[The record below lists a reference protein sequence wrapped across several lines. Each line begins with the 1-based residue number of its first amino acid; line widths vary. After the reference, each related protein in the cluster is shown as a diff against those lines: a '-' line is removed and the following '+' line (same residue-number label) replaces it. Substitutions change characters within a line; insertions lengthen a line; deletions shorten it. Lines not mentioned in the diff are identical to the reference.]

1 MKTYVKRDI
10 INIVGITVCL
20 LIGLLLLHDI
30 CKSSLLENTVWNNYE
45 LQARAWLKGQTY
57 LDANNPALELAYYE
71 GRYYVSFP
79 PFPSV
84 FLLPFML
91 IFGSNLPGNLII
103 ALVCIATVIIAY
115 LTLRK
120 AGTSDLM
127 AVFISVFY
135 VFGSNMLFMSLNSGV
150 WFLAQA
156 LNMLLCTLAVKFCLD
171 DNRTASFICLSLAV
185 GCRPF
190 SAIYIIAFIIIYMI
204 RDNKKLSIKR
214 NVLPLIPVVCAA
226 AIYMAYNYV
235 RFKNVFE
242 FGHNYL
248 PEFQSEYSRQFS
260 VSYLWENLKML
271 LIKPIS
277 LDSSLNLSID
287 KFNGFMFYI
296 ANPIFIIGI
305 VRAVKDIIKGRVN
318 HTKLILFIAM
328 VINILALCCH
338 KTLGGWQ
345 FGARYTCDMIPFVLM
360 CFLSDSGERKEVK
373 QSGKRFS
380 FPVSFNRFEIAVA
393 VFAVMFNIFG
403 AVEFW
408 TNTL

>member
-10 INIVGITVCL
+10 INIIGITVCL

-30 CKSSLLENTVWNNYE
+30 CKSSLLENTIWNNYE

-57 LDANNPALELAYYE
+57 LDANNPSLELAYYE

-84 FLLPFML
+84 FLLPFIL
-91 IFGSNLPGNLII
+91 IFGLNLPGNLII

-150 WFLAQA
+150 WFFAQA

-190 SAIYIIAFIIIYMI
+190 SAIYIIAFIIIYML

-214 NVLPLIPVVCAA
+214 NVLPLIPVICAA
-226 AIYMAYNYV
+226 AIYMTYNYI

-260 VSYLWENLKML
+260 LSYLWGNLKRL

-277 LDSSLNLSID
+277 LDSSLNISID

-305 VRAVKDIIKGRVN
+305 VRAVKDIIKGRIN

-360 CFLSDSGERKEVK
+360 SFLSDSGERKEIK
-373 QSGKRFS
+373 QNGKRFS
-380 FPVSFNRFEIAVA
+380 FPVNFNRFEIAVA
-393 VFAVMFNIFG
+393 VIAVMFNIFG
-403 AVEFW
+403 AVELW